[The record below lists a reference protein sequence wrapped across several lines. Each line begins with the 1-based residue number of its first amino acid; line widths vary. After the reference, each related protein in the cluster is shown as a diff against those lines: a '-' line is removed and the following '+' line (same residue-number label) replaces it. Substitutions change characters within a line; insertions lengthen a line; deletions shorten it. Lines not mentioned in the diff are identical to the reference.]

1 MGAIGISSRG
11 GGFAL
16 KIEDSD
22 SREKRYA
29 HIFIGK
35 KKLQHTRG
43 IEYFLEH
50 PLAIPIHSST
60 THPSLIHHSSI
71 HSSTHPSASAHIQN

>member
-11 GGFAL
+11 GGENWICE
-16 KIEDSD
+16 K
-22 SREKRYA
+22 KRYA
-29 HIFIGK
+29 HIFIEK

-50 PLAIPIHSST
+50 PLAIPIHSSI
-60 THPSLIHHSSI
+60 THPSTHPLIHHS
-71 HSSTHPSASAHIQN
+71 SASAHIQN